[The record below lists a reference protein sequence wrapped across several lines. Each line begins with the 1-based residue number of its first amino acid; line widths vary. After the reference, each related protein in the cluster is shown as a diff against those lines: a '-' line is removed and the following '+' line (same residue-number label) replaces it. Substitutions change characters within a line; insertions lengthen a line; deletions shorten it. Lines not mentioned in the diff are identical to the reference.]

1 MQSQSYA
8 NGNINVG
15 VDKQGDAYTLRFTD
29 NSSGCI
35 QNVPVFIPEIVFKG
49 HTQDFTRGDDQRFV
63 PIIKKNSS
71 VPAGKFLLE
80 DGGSSNNYQNFYV
93 LDGYPTDYQNHK
105 TFSVL
110 VNENEEHQINKLF
123 IHPNIT
129 MNTDDWRQ
137 YYEPGQPHYQSA
149 VLFQKDFYIKGA
161 GTPTLSLPNEL
172 PNPERFKYEKTIT
185 DEFVA
190 IRKLPT
196 FSAANDNQK
205 KFYANAFGGSQAY
218 NNYTPAELDGRGWS
232 KNKQSGILYD
242 NALVAYFN
250 SLRGGNGTATI
261 GNLTTQELDGFAGWI
276 GGMQYGLIINDSE
289 GGRNTAGQLIFDTFN
304 DPTAANNFMYVAD
317 RVKAQT
323 GKDYVDLIGVP
334 RKFTLNNK
342 KIEFG
347 SFESPNNGGYTTNDM
362 LNALANPAQFGGNL
376 NNIVYFKDVG
386 YAPMFGGTKNYATN
400 TPYPSSQIWGPVD
413 LYAACLNHPLIFQ
426 RAHPTKKLWTYNWF
440 FSDREIP
447 RSTEQIYDLRNTS
460 KGVQQG
466 PNLSGKVYFT
476 RNLPAL
482 SSQMM
487 YDYFFFLLC
496 NPTSEIVDNWLRLDN
511 FTSLTPISSALKRVG
526 GGDPCN
532 AQFAVGEYSGNDYAC
547 GAGQWNSHENQLEEV
562 MRAMY
567 RFNSTEAKNI
577 CNGSQTHEAPAFSYK
592 RSNMGS
598 FSTIA
603 VPNDNSE
610 VLRSVINDTPFAT
623 VWYNAAIGKRIL
635 LFQDCYTP
643 FGKNTEFQITINGT
657 QHTRT
662 TNGPAL
668 YVEIF

>member
-1 MQSQSYA
+1 MQKLKLILFSLAFVLLNAACAQNHFATTQSGGVYTVKGFGSFGGLKDDGKLYRYNTIQTGNYGLSAYFQSLSNSAQSQTGLGLVSDELTTLKGKRKSLYALFVNGTIEIRHRATDTGVMSVVSTVQNVPLPAYLKIEVLNGNATFSYSANGSTWVAISGTQNISNWGSVRKTIAVGSSLTTAQTAIVSAVNHLQVGGSSAYNLAGITVSQSPGNVTRFNILPNETNRPSGVVNYALVVKDAANVVAYNDQNISLNTSLYPTIDFTPSSATATPRLTAAGTYNVCLTANGLTQCQSVAFSAAQLGIQTSGGGGSSNCAYSVTSVDLVNNSQQITLTPQISNSTNSYQIQLIKNSTGVSVQSQSYA

-205 KFYANAFGGSQAY
+205 KFYANAFGGTQAY

-261 GNLTTQELDGFAGWI
+261 GNLNTQE
-276 GGMQYGLIINDSE
+276 
-289 GGRNTAGQLIFDTFN
+289 
-304 DPTAANNFMYVAD
+304 
-317 RVKAQT
+317 
-323 GKDYVDLIGVP
+323 
-334 RKFTLNNK
+334 
-342 KIEFG
+342 
-347 SFESPNNGGYTTNDM
+347 
-362 LNALANPAQFGGNL
+362 
-376 NNIVYFKDVG
+376 
-386 YAPMFGGTKNYATN
+386 
-400 TPYPSSQIWGPVD
+400 
-413 LYAACLNHPLIFQ
+413 
-426 RAHPTKKLWTYNWF
+426 
-440 FSDREIP
+440 
-447 RSTEQIYDLRNTS
+447 
-460 KGVQQG
+460 
-466 PNLSGKVYFT
+466 
-476 RNLPAL
+476 
-482 SSQMM
+482 
-487 YDYFFFLLC
+487 
-496 NPTSEIVDNWLRLDN
+496 
-511 FTSLTPISSALKRVG
+511 
-526 GGDPCN
+526 
-532 AQFAVGEYSGNDYAC
+532 
-547 GAGQWNSHENQLEEV
+547 
-562 MRAMY
+562 
-567 RFNSTEAKNI
+567 
-577 CNGSQTHEAPAFSYK
+577 
-592 RSNMGS
+592 
-598 FSTIA
+598 
-603 VPNDNSE
+603 
-610 VLRSVINDTPFAT
+610 
-623 VWYNAAIGKRIL
+623 
-635 LFQDCYTP
+635 
-643 FGKNTEFQITINGT
+643 
-657 QHTRT
+657 
-662 TNGPAL
+662 
-668 YVEIF
+668 